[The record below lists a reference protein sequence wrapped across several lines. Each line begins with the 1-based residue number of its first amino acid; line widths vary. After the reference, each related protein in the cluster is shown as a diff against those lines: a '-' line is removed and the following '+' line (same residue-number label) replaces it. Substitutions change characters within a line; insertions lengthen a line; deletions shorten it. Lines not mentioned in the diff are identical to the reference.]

1 MRKLLKLLLP
11 EISDVLLVIG
21 GISIVAGVAH
31 FSHAVASIV
40 AGAGLIR
47 LALLLGAA
55 RRNPPTPPSDLS

>member
-1 MRKLLKLLLP
+1 MKKLLSLLP
-11 EISDVLLVIG
+11 EVPDVLLVIG

-31 FSHAVASIV
+31 FSYAIASIV

-55 RRNPPTPPSDLS
+55 RRKPPIPPTE